1 MSKQFKQWLD
11 EFIENGAD
19 ATDVGNW
26 PENAGGGKAPEL
38 QVLSTEETYIAN
50 YNTLIDA
57 LEANGFNTSLSVGEF
72 YDQYGG
78 SFYFPLAIK
87 VGARGMGNEIV
98 YFNFNYSSDYYV
110 TINGLFDVDDAYA
123 ETEDVI
129 FKDLILNELD
139 TELRG
144 GGISGTEFYALP
156 WFDVTKVDSD
166 GGSGSGSGSN

>member
-1 MSKQFKQWLD
+1 MSKQLNQWLD

-19 ATDVGNW
+19 ATDVGSW

-50 YNTLIDA
+50 YDTLIDA
-57 LEANGFNTSLSVGEF
+57 LEANGFNTKLSVGEF

-78 SFYFPLAIK
+78 ALCFPLAIQI
-87 VGARGMGNEIV
+87 GANGMGNDIV

-110 TINGLFDVDDAYA
+110 AIHGLIHSDWAYA

-129 FKDLILNELD
+129 LKDLILNELN

-144 GGISGTEFYALP
+144 ATSNTEFYALP

-166 GGSGSGSGSN
+166 GGSGSGSN